1 MFPDHLPFILHGA
14 LGGCWFTVAREEYL
28 TALASGSFLT
38 NHIIFRN
45 ILIFIFSIFFN
56 FVKENIEP
64 SRIFYLLK

>member
-1 MFPDHLPFILHGA
+1 LIPDHLPFILHGA

-28 TALASGSFLT
+28 TALASASFLI

-45 ILIFIFSIFFN
+45 VEITFF
-56 FVKENIEP
+56 FFKLKENIEV